1 MEQNRKRVTAP
12 RIAAALSVLLAGAAL
27 YTVSGSERQ
36 GIQVK
41 EYAEAAEA
49 ADSTIMVYMN
59 GSDLEGDY
67 GAATADLW
75 EMMDALKV
83 MEQEGKSPS
92 LHVVVEAG
100 GSTRWELDEM
110 DGTLCQIF
118 PDRGWNIIHGIHGN
132 QEYGGCGYTD
142 GFYQLRC
149 PVLSGQSLWVDSVE
163 SWRRSGGR
171 IRKRQP
177 F

>member
-1 MEQNRKRVTAP
+1 MDEKRKRVTAP
-12 RIAAALSVLLAGAAL
+12 RIAAALSALLAGAAL

-41 EYAEAAEA
+41 EYTEAAEA

-67 GAATADLW
+67 GAATADLR
-75 EMMDALKV
+75 EMMDALKT
-83 MEQEGKSPS
+83 EGQEENFPS

-110 DGTLCQIF
+110 DGVPYARFSLTEMGY
-118 PDRGWNIIHGIHGN
+118 PPWNPWKSGTWGMRIH
-132 QEYGGCGYTD
+132 
-142 GFYQLRC
+142 
-149 PVLSGQSLWVDSVE
+149 
-163 SWRRSGGR
+163 
-171 IRKRQP
+171 
-177 F
+177 

>member
-110 DGTLCQIF
+110 DGVPYARFSLTGDGISSMESMEIRNMGDADTLTDLSTTVSGLIR
-118 PDRGWNIIHGIHGN
+118 PIIMG
-132 QEYGGCGYTD
+132 
-142 GFYQLRC
+142 
-149 PVLSGQSLWVDSVE
+149 
-163 SWRRSGGR
+163 
-171 IRKRQP
+171 
-177 F
+177 

>member
-100 GSTRWELDEM
+100 GSTV
-110 DGTLCQIF
+110 GA
-118 PDRGWNIIHGIHGN
+118 G
-132 QEYGGCGYTD
+132 
-142 GFYQLRC
+142 
-149 PVLSGQSLWVDSVE
+149 
-163 SWRRSGGR
+163 
-171 IRKRQP
+171 
-177 F
+177 

>member
-1 MEQNRKRVTAP
+1 MEKKRKRVTAP
-12 RIAAALSVLLAGAAL
+12 RIAATLSALLAGAAL
-27 YTVSGSERQ
+27 YTVSGSQRQ

-41 EYAEAAEA
+41 EYAEAAEAAEA

-75 EMMDALKV
+75 EMMDALKE
-83 MEQEGKSPS
+83 MGQEGKSPS

-110 DGTLCQIF
+110 DGVPYARF
-118 PDRGWNIIHGIHGN
+118 PMTGDGISSMESMEIRDRK
-132 QEYGGCGYTD
+132 
-142 GFYQLRC
+142 
-149 PVLSGQSLWVDSVE
+149 SVV
-163 SWRRSGGR
+163 
-171 IRKRQP
+171 
-177 F
+177 